1 MGGVLVELGPL
12 TEILGEDPLA
22 PDVFWDRWLKSPT
35 VRDFER
41 GRCTP
46 EEFGDRLVVELG
58 LSFDG
63 PEMVQRF
70 AQWPKGLF
78 DGAEELVASLPDSVE
93 VGVLS
98 NTNALHWTSQ
108 HQSER
113 VRALFTRHYLS
124 FELGIVKPDAEIFE
138 YIVGDLGCAPGNII
152 YFDDNQ
158 ANVDAALAVGLD
170 AALARGPNDCRSW
183 LVDRGILD

>member
-12 TEILGEDPLA
+12 TEILGEDLLA
-22 PDVFWDRWLKSPT
+22 PDAFWERWLTSPT

-46 EEFGDRLVVELG
+46 EEFGDRLVAELG

-63 PEMVQRF
+63 REMVRRF
-70 AQWPKGLF
+70 AAWPKGLF
-78 DGAEELVASLPDSVE
+78 EGAETLVDDLPDGFE

-98 NTNALHWTSQ
+98 NTNALHWNGQ
-108 HQSER
+108 HQSDR
-113 VRALFTRHYLS
+113 VRSLFTRNYLS

-138 YIVGDLGCAPGNII
+138 HVIDDLGCAPGEII

-158 ANVDAALAVGLD
+158 MNVDAALAIGLD
-170 AALARGPNDCRSW
+170 AALAKGPQDCRSW
-183 LVDRGILD
+183 LMDRGILG